1 MCHSMEGA
9 LSSDII
15 LETEGLRAH
24 YFCLLF
30 SSGKRGGGEIAS
42 LSFYTGT
49 IKNPIGVGPSDSG
62 SCAEFSGGG

>member
-9 LSSDII
+9 LSSDTI

-30 SSGKRGGGEIAS
+30 SSGKRGGGGEIAS
-42 LSFYTGT
+42 LSCYN